1 VQALIGIIAESTD
14 VNQSLCSP
22 RRRRDIWL

>member
-1 VQALIGIIAESTD
+1 MVL

-22 RRRRDIWL
+22 TLRINHFVLLP